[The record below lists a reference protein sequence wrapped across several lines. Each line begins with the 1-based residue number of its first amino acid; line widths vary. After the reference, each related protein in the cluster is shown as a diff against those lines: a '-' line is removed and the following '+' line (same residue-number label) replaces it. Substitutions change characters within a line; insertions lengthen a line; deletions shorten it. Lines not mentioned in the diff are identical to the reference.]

1 MEENQ
6 IKSVV
11 FLSNYFNH
19 HQQPFSDKM
28 YNILGKNYLFVQTE
42 PMETERK
49 NMGWAIEKYPE
60 YVVTEQ
66 DIKGNINIYQNIIDN
81 ADAVII
87 GSAPESLIENR
98 KNLNKLIFRY
108 SERPLKKSFELLK
121 YPIRYYKW
129 HKVNPK
135 NKPIYM
141 LCASAYTAS
150 DYAKF
155 GLFKDKCYKWGY
167 FPETKKYENII
178 SLIKNKE
185 KNSIV
190 WVARF
195 INWKHPEIALNI
207 AKRLKN
213 EGYNF
218 CIKMIGNGKML
229 EEITQA
235 VTNENLTDCIK
246 VLGAMKPEEVRKHM
260 EKSEIHLFTS
270 DRQEGWGAVLNESMN
285 SACVPVA
292 NRQIGSVP
300 FLINNNEN
308 GFMYNTIDDLYQKVK
323 LLLDIPEKR
332 IKMAKNAYKTI
343 TEEWNAETAAQRFMN
358 LASNISYCRY
368 ESGPLSKSKIIMD
381 N

>member
-1 MEENQ
+1 MEETQ

-49 NMGWAIEKYPE
+49 DMGWEIDEYPE

-66 DIKGNINIYQNIIDN
+66 NLKENIDTYQDIIDN

-87 GSAPESLIENR
+87 GSAPERLIENR
-98 KNLNKLIFRY
+98 KKLNKLIFRY
-108 SERPLKKSFELLK
+108 SERPLKKGFELLK

-178 SLIKNKE
+178 SLIENKE

-229 EEITQA
+229 EEISQA
-235 VTNENLTDCIK
+235 VTNENLTDCVK

-343 TEEWNAETAAQRFMN
+343 TEEWNAETAAQRFIK
-358 LASNISYCRY
+358 LASNLY
-368 ESGPLSKSKIIMD
+368 ECKYENGPLSKAKVIKDI
-381 N
+381 